1 MHSGNLSWKVTVDL
15 MSENLLSRRDLDL
28 LKSDLKTAPHL
39 TGERAS
45 RLLTRRLQNEE
56 FLQEVK
62 DHKEDKIG
70 TQKAK
75 LLHRKRVHEISS
87 TLSMKSG

>member
-1 MHSGNLSWKVTVDL
+1 M
-15 MSENLLSRRDLDL
+15 DL
-28 LKSDLKTAPHL
+28 LKNDLKTAPHL

-45 RLLTRRLQNEE
+45 RPLTRRLQNEE

-62 DHKEDKIG
+62 EFKEDKIG

-75 LLHRKRVHEISS
+75 LQHRKRVHEISS